1 MKNYKE
7 NLFNLIRNEEVILF
21 IGAGV
26 SIYAGYPSGEKLK
39 QIIYKQLTPSEKENI
54 SEHLNLI
61 ELTEQFFRIR
71 NHNRHSLLEI
81 LNRTF
86 LKASTQN
93 LKTHHLLKSIPH
105 FKTIITTNYDKLL
118 EESYHDRGQLI
129 FSENQI
135 PFIDKSKVQI
145 FKIHGDLSDP
155 KTIII
160 SQSDYNN
167 FFKENTERN
176 LFWSV
181 IKERLTT
188 KNVLFL
194 GYNLEDPN
202 VSVVFDKITD
212 TFQENKKET
221 YLVAPNLQDHKR
233 TDLIR
238 KGINYIDS
246 DAESL
251 IQELF
256 ENIKENIASDLQ
268 ESKIGADTFNK
279 FLNNLNLTSDFTGS
293 KKGLKLKSIKSLNGQ
308 IEGKLNFTFKKGDDS
323 VKRFIDFTL
332 GKQFGDF
339 ELTDEQIHDITIGW
353 GGIKL
358 PDIRGK
364 YRLKFID
371 LPRYAGTVDVR
382 FNDGFQYD
390 DFPIKVYGSK
400 YKVEIQVQIPF
411 VMLNITIDPATFPD
425 PQCNFMYQ
433 HNKKCSKVRNEIKLF
448 EFLSRLFSE
457 QRIKIFKD
465 SKILS
470 NHLSPRYDVLANDA
484 KFYLNYFNNL
494 KIIES
499 NFDIQF
505 DDIDFYSID
514 NKLSK
519 TVENII
525 KIITNGYFE
534 IKMNN
539 NEALIQF
546 KEIDSDTISQLEN
559 INKNSVFRYDE
570 DEKECFDL
578 HGHYLDL
585 GFKSIEIQD
594 PKVINLEEVKKGK
607 LNYVRIQSL
616 SDQVKVRYSEK
627 NLTRP

>member
-39 QIIYKQLTPSEKENI
+39 QIIYEQLTPSEKENI

-81 LNRTF
+81 LNKTF

-93 LKTHHLLKSIPH
+93 LETHDLLKSIPH

-118 EESYHDRGQLI
+118 EESYQDRGQLI
-129 FSENQI
+129 FSENQM

-145 FKIHGDLSDP
+145 FKIHGDLADP
-155 KTIII
+155 KSIII

-233 TDLIR
+233 IDLIR

-256 ENIKENIASDLQ
+256 ENIKENIATDLQ
-268 ESKIGADTFNK
+268 ESKIGADTFNR

-293 KKGLKLKSIKSLNGQ
+293 KKGLKLKSINGLNGQ
-308 IEGKLNFTFKKGDDS
+308 IEGKLNFTFKKEDDS

-332 GKQFGDF
+332 GKQLGDF
-339 ELTDEQIHDITIGW
+339 ELTDEQIHDITMVG
-353 GGIKL
+353 
-358 PDIRGK
+358 
-364 YRLKFID
+364 
-371 LPRYAGTVDVR
+371 
-382 FNDGFQYD
+382 
-390 DFPIKVYGSK
+390 
-400 YKVEIQVQIPF
+400 
-411 VMLNITIDPATFPD
+411 
-425 PQCNFMYQ
+425 
-433 HNKKCSKVRNEIKLF
+433 
-448 EFLSRLFSE
+448 
-457 QRIKIFKD
+457 
-465 SKILS
+465 
-470 NHLSPRYDVLANDA
+470 
-484 KFYLNYFNNL
+484 
-494 KIIES
+494 
-499 NFDIQF
+499 
-505 DDIDFYSID
+505 
-514 NKLSK
+514 
-519 TVENII
+519 
-525 KIITNGYFE
+525 
-534 IKMNN
+534 
-539 NEALIQF
+539 
-546 KEIDSDTISQLEN
+546 
-559 INKNSVFRYDE
+559 
-570 DEKECFDL
+570 
-578 HGHYLDL
+578 
-585 GFKSIEIQD
+585 
-594 PKVINLEEVKKGK
+594 EV
-607 LNYVRIQSL
+607 
-616 SDQVKVRYSEK
+616 
-627 NLTRP
+627 